1 MTSSG
6 NETSKLFFTAGFLLL
21 ITATLIIGRLARD
34 TLPTGSH
41 MKYAKYGCIPDD
53 SSKREW
59 DQYMGLSTC
68 R

>member
-1 MTSSG
+1 MASSG
-6 NETSKLFFTAGFLLL
+6 NETLKFCFTAGFLLL
-21 ITATLIIGRLARD
+21 ITATLIIGLLARD

-41 MKYAKYGCIPDD
+41 ATYSKYGCIPDD

-59 DQYMGLSTC
+59 DQFVGLSTC